1 MSAFKTIANLT
12 KANQFYQSEI
22 ERLKK
27 ANECQLALYEEWNRQ
42 DVLFI
47 ARLKTEIKQLKYQ
60 IKQLSETPV

>member
-27 ANECQLALYEEWNRQ
+27 ANEQQLAIYKEFNRQ

-47 ARLKTEIKQLKYQ
+47 ARLKKEIKQLKAE
-60 IKQLSETPV
+60 IKRLSEVTI